1 MENVILIKN
10 ISKLYEKNGEEI
22 KALENINIDI
32 KKGECVAI
40 IGKSGSGKSTLMN
53 IMGLLDTQTNGKYF
67 LDGEDVF
74 GKSDKELANIRSKKI
89 GFIFQEFNLISNLN
103 AMDNVCLPLL
113 YQGVSAKEQ
122 RKIAKECLE
131 RVGLLERALHYP
143 KEMSGGQQQRT
154 AIARVIATNP
164 EIILADEPTG
174 NLDEENKEQVIN
186 LLLEANKSGKT
197 VVIITHDNE
206 IAKLADRMIEIRNG
220 KIIA

>member
-22 KALENINIDI
+22 KALENININI

-53 IMGLLDTQTNGKYF
+53 IMGLLDTQTNGEYF
-67 LDGEDVF
+67 LGGEDVF
-74 GKSDKELANIRSKKI
+74 GKSDKELANIRNKKI

-122 RKIAKECLE
+122 RKIAKKCLE

-197 VVIITHDNE
+197 VVIITHDNQ
-206 IAKLADRMIEIRNG
+206 IAKMADRMIEIRNG

>member
-10 ISKLYEKNGEEI
+10 ISKLYEKNGEII

-40 IGKSGSGKSTLMN
+40 VGKSGSGKSTLMN
-53 IMGLLDTQTNGKYF
+53 IMGLLDNQTKGEYF

-103 AMDNVCLPLL
+103 AIDNVCLPLV
-113 YQGVSAKEQ
+113 YQGISVKEQ
-122 RKIAKECLE
+122 KKRAKQCLE

-197 VVIITHDNE
+197 VIIITHDNE